1 MWAEQQV
8 ATFTG
13 RETNP
18 GLYEALQSDP
28 SLTQKVDINI
38 EEKAMRAWL
47 VRMFM
52 WRMRRQ
58 LPAEQH
64 DRYFLVRRGL
74 TDGLREAIGM
84 MNSKVGY
91 VYLLD
96 DACHIRWAGSGPA
109 ESSETDSLNNGIRR
123 LIEEKRK
130 RLESEV
136 PVAEWEST
144 EQNASSDKVKPRVV
158 VR

>member
-13 RETNP
+13 LEKNP
-18 GLYEALQSDP
+18 QLYEILQSNP
-28 SLTQKVDINI
+28 SLAQKIDVNV
-38 EEKAMRAWL
+38 EENVMRAWL

-58 LPAEQH
+58 SPPEQH
-64 DRYFLVRRGL
+64 GKYFLVRKGL

-84 MNSKVGY
+84 LNSKVGY

-109 ESSETDSLNNGIRR
+109 ELSETESLNNGIRR
-123 LIEEKRK
+123 LVEEKRK
-130 RLESEV
+130 RLESDV
-136 PVAEWEST
+136 PVTEWEST
-144 EQNASSDKVKPRVV
+144 KQDPSEKVKPRVV